1 MGQPGNGDV
10 KRTHSLFVADL
21 KVYQDS
27 HKALKHVNQMIVQA
41 SNDTGACYG
50 VSKCAEVVLEGGL

>member
-1 MGQPGNGDV
+1 MGQPGNGDA

-21 KVYQDS
+21 KVYQDI
-27 HKALKHVNQMIVQA
+27 HKTLKHVNQMIVQA

-50 VSKCAEVVLEGGL
+50 VNKCAEVVLEGRL